1 MAAPSGVGRR
11 AMLLPDVTLDRTTRQ
26 ATVGPF
32 STTLFRYPG
41 KGGWTFAIIPAR
53 RAPQAT
59 RPWGRTPV
67 TATVD
72 GHTWTT
78 SIWRDTASGRSL
90 LAVPARLRGGKGD
103 GDRVT
108 VTFTWE
114 PDES

>member
-1 MAAPSGVGRR
+1 MTAGAK
-11 AMLLPDVTLDRTTRQ
+11 RTTTRAARP
-26 ATVGPF
+26 ATRRVLPAGHEQRGPF

-53 RAPQAT
+53 LAPPAT

-72 GHTWTT
+72 GQTWAT
-78 SIWRDTASGRSL
+78 SIWRDTRSKRSL
-90 LAVPARLRGGKGD
+90 LAVPKARRGTKGD

-108 VTFTWE
+108 VTFAFAR
-114 PDES
+114 DDD